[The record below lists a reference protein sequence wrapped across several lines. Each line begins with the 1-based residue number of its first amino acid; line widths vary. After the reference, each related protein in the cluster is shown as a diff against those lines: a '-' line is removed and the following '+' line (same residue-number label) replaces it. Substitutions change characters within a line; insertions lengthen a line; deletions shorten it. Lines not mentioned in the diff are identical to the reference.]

1 METKDLLLEF
11 KYKKLISYLRNLIR
25 DESYVNT
32 EKIQFIIDLLESE
45 EE

>member
-1 METKDLLLEF
+1 MEVLEF